1 MPPDQKG
8 ARRDRERAQRARA
21 LKGETLSAKF
31 LETAFS
37 LKGFG
42 FRDGK
47 TPGSGICRN
56 RSGRPRHKSC
66 LPRRTVLVVLRVP
79 ARAPLVFRLWSA
91 SLELVVVS
99 RVLSRRPPLR
109 TAKLAASRI
118 HGDTHSRR
126 RRSPHGEY
134 HHRLFPVSVVRDA
147 WVLRPKTQ

>member
-1 MPPDQKG
+1 MSEGPPYSKKG

-21 LKGETLSAKF
+21 LKGETLSTKF

-79 ARAPLVFRLWSA
+79 ARAPLGFRLWSA

-109 TAKLAASRI
+109 TQNWPRPGYTEIRTAE
-118 HGDTHSRR
+118 
-126 RRSPHGEY
+126 GEGPPTVNTTTDSF
-134 HHRLFPVSVVRDA
+134 L
-147 WVLRPKTQ
+147 